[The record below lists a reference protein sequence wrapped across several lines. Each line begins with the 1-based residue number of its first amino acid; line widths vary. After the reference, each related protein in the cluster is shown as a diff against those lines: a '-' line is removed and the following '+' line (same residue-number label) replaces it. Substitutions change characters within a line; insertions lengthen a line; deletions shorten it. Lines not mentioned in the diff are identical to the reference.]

1 MIGTLSNSTLPNQPL
16 PNLSFEWWNL
26 IIGFATLLVVV
37 LEGLPFLLA
46 GYTNLDSNSFES
58 RLRAST
64 YRKQKME
71 YTILL
76 EVQNQRKN
84 PATHC
89 EARFTVKSQK
99 EADLPPWGI
108 LPWIYEDE
116 HRENVG
122 NLTYKGRARI
132 ELVKLTV
139 TETALPEGQTSY
151 QYTIGAKQVAM
162 YVTNHPTETVQRG
175 RLRILLDVCALAI
188 YNISIFGDYGV
199 EKHAQLTVELKS
211 KPHLEHF
218 VEL

>member
-1 MIGTLSNSTLPNQPL
+1 MVESDYRIRYPIGSRIGGLAFFIGWIHKPRLKFIRESVESNQIS
-16 PNLSFEWWNL
+16 E
-26 IIGFATLLVVV
+26 
-37 LEGLPFLLA
+37 
-46 GYTNLDSNSFES
+46 
-58 RLRAST
+58 
-64 YRKQKME
+64 QKME